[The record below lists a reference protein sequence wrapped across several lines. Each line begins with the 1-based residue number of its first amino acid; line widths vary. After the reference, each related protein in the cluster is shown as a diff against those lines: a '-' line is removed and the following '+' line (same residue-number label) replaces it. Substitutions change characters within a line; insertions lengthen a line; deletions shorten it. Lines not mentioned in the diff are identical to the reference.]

1 MNKADF
7 PIFKTFPELCYLDNA
22 ATSQKPQQVITAI
35 NDFYTS
41 ANANVH
47 RGIYTLSESA
57 TRKYEAARTTVAKFI
72 NAETSEIV
80 FTSGTTAGINMLA
93 EYYFAPR
100 LKADDVILLSDM
112 EHHSNLIPWQ
122 QLIKKTGIKLAF
134 LPLTSQFT
142 LNLSGLKEMLQK
154 QPVKVV
160 SLTFMSNV
168 LGTINPIKD
177 ICTLIKT
184 VSPQT
189 LIVIDAA
196 QAVPHQKLDVK
207 DLGCDFLVFSGHK
220 ILGPTGIGV
229 LWGKQQLL
237 EQSEPWFTGGGMIE
251 SVNRENS
258 TWTSNPEKFEAGTP
272 NIEGAI
278 GLAQAIDYLKKIS
291 LQKIK
296 TYEGKLIRLMLTKL
310 LEIPELTLYGP
321 ANINDISNRG
331 AVFSFNL
338 KGIHAHDL
346 AQLLD
351 YDQIAVRAGHHCCQ
365 ILHREVL
372 GIPASV
378 RASFYFYNDEEDIEK
393 LSLSLKKIAAK
404 KLN

>member
-35 NDFYTS
+35 SDFYTS

-47 RGIYTLSESA
+47 RGIYALSETA
-57 TRKYEAARTTVAKFI
+57 TQEYEAARATVAKFI
-72 NAETSEIV
+72 NAETAEVI
-80 FTSGTTAGINMLA
+80 FNSGTTAGINMLA
-93 EYYFAPR
+93 EYYFAPK
-100 LKADDVILLSDM
+100 LKTDDVILVSDM

-122 QLIKKTGIKLAF
+122 QLLKKTGIKLAF

-142 LNLSGLKEMLQK
+142 LNLNGLKEMLQK

-160 SLTFMSNV
+160 SLTFVSNV

-177 ICTLIKT
+177 ICTLIKA

-189 LIVIDAA
+189 LIVVDAA
-196 QAVPHQKLDVK
+196 QEVPHLKLDVK

-220 ILGPTGIGV
+220 MLGPTGIGV
-229 LWGKQQLL
+229 LWGKQKLL

-258 TWTSNPEKFEAGTP
+258 TWTSSPEKFEAGTP

-278 GLAQAIDYLKKIS
+278 GLAHAIDYLEKIS

-321 ANINDISNRG
+321 ADINDISNRG

-378 RASFYFYNDEEDIEK
+378 RASLYFYNDDEDIEK
-393 LSLSLKKIAAK
+393 LYLSLKKIAAK